1 MSSDVPA
8 QGKPV
13 VHDRTYKLSE
23 DSPLVRPAK
32 DADGE
37 PICNRSDN
45 VPFAT
50 ILEHRLSR
58 RNVLRGGVV
67 AAAGYVLGMPIV
79 NYVEARAG
87 RSTVRAHLTP
97 GQQLGFESIPVS
109 LEDAVK
115 VPPGYKVQVFAPW
128 GTPINGASPMFDEI
142 NAGNSAE
149 EQAMQAGDHHDG
161 MYYFPV
167 PKGYEGSDHGILCVN
182 YENITQ
188 QYMHPNG
195 PTVDES
201 GNRLVADE
209 VRKEINSHG
218 VGVIEL
224 QHTVDGS
231 RQIVDSGF
239 NRRITGA
246 SDTMLSGPV
255 AGTPLVQT
263 RHSPDGMQGRG
274 TLNNCANGYTPW
286 GTYLTCEENWAGYFV
301 NNDTTPPREH
311 SRYGVPAMSEGEPAA
326 SSYGWGTLAG
336 DASEV
341 NDEFSRFDASS
352 TGASAFDD
360 YRNEPNQFGWVVEID
375 PYDPSATPVKRTAMG
390 RMGHEG
396 CWVGRLEEGKPLVFY
411 MGDDSRFEY
420 IYKFVT
426 KKKFKAGRS
435 NGSMLDEGTLYV
447 ARFNDNGSGKWL
459 ALDDSNS
466 RLLTDFGDLAG
477 ILVNARSAAD
487 IVGATPMDRPEWGA
501 VNPLT
506 GEVFMTLT
514 NNDSRGDGEVTEIGE
529 TLVGRDTG
537 PDAANPRAPNDYG
550 HIIRWREDGD
560 DAAATAFQWDIFV
573 FGSPADQSTDTNRS
587 GLTADNQ
594 FASSDGL
601 WFDPRGILWIETDD
615 GSDLREVTNNQMLA
629 VIPSSLK
636 DNNISGED
644 QAELRRFLVGPVG
657 CEITGIDMTPDGR
670 TMFVNVQHPGEDGTF
685 DSPTSTFPGGA
696 GTRPRSAT
704 LVITRDDGGIIGL

>member
-1 MSSDVPA
+1 MGSEIPTRAKPA
-8 QGKPV
+8 T
-13 VHDRTYKLSE
+13 HDLTTGLSK
-23 DSPLVRPAK
+23 DSPLSRPAK
-32 DADGE
+32 DAGNE
-37 PICNRSDN
+37 PISNPSNN
-45 VPFAT
+45 VPFAHV
-50 ILEHRLSR
+50 LQRYLSR
-58 RNVLRGGVV
+58 RDVLRGGVA
-67 AAAGYVLGMPIV
+67 AAAGYVLGLPIV
-79 NYVEARAG
+79 NYVGAQNALG
-87 RSTVRAHLTP
+87 TRAHETVAR
-97 GQQLGFESIPVS
+97 QLGFESIPASLADKVS
-109 LEDAVK
+109 
-115 VPPGYKVQVFAPW
+115 VPPGYCVRVFAPW
-128 GTPINGASPMFDEI
+128 GTPINGAAPLFDELT
-142 NAGNSAE
+142 ASNSAE

-195 PTVDES
+195 PTVDEN

-209 VRKEINSHG
+209 VRKEINAHG

-224 QHTVDGS
+224 QHAADGS

-246 SDTMLSGPV
+246 SGTVFSGPV

-326 SSYGWGTLAG
+326 SSYGWETLAG
-336 DASEV
+336 DPGEV
-341 NDEFSRFDASS
+341 DDEFARFNASS

-375 PYDPSATPVKRTAMG
+375 PYDPNTTPVKRTAMG

-396 CWVGRLEEGKPLVFY
+396 CWVGRIEEGKPLVFY
-411 MGDDSRFEY
+411 MGDDARFEY

-426 KKKFKAGRS
+426 KKKFKARRS
-435 NGSMLDEGTLYV
+435 SWSMLDEGTLY
-447 ARFNDNGSGKWL
+447 ATRFNEDGTGKWL

-466 RLLTDFGDLAG
+466 DLLAEFGDLAG
-477 ILVNARSAAD
+477 ILVNARGAAD
-487 IVGATPMDRPEWGA
+487 IVRATPMDRPEWGA

-514 NNDSRGDGEVTEIGE
+514 NNSSRGDGEVTEIVE
-529 TLVGRDTG
+529 SLAGRDIN
-537 PDAANPRAPNDYG
+537 PDAANPRTQRLRAHHPLARGWRRCGREIIPLG
-550 HIIRWREDGD
+550 HLSVRI
-560 DAAATAFQWDIFV
+560 A
-573 FGSPADQSTDTNRS
+573 
-587 GLTADNQ
+587 
-594 FASSDGL
+594 
-601 WFDPRGILWIETDD
+601 
-615 GSDLREVTNNQMLA
+615 
-629 VIPSSLK
+629 
-636 DNNISGED
+636 
-644 QAELRRFLVGPVG
+644 
-657 CEITGIDMTPDGR
+657 C
-670 TMFVNVQHPGEDGTF
+670 
-685 DSPTSTFPGGA
+685 
-696 GTRPRSAT
+696 RSAG
-704 LVITRDDGGIIGL
+704 RYQPFRAY